1 MGAELIVIVF
11 IGTFLLAAVAVI
23 VAAFVRDRISVSALA
38 VEGDEQEERSELP
51 TLLREESLSTITVWH
66 ALLRRLDLIDKL
78 KLRMDEANLRWSVG
92 RVTAAMLLLGGS
104 FAALVKD
111 TTLLPPGSALGA
123 FLLGAWLPYWFIMH
137 KRQQRIEKFEA
148 QFPDALESLARMM
161 RAGHPIGSAFEV
173 LGTELAAP
181 LGTEFRRMAEERR
194 LGSPLDQVLNS
205 FSERVK
211 VDEVRLFVAAAMLQS
226 RAGGRLTEVL
236 ERLAETL
243 RENAAL
249 RGEVRAIS
257 AQGRMTG
264 MVLTLLPLGIAIM
277 LYLTATEFISVLLF
291 HPKGKYLIWAG
302 IGCVVTGH
310 LVIQRIVKVRI

>member
-1 MGAELIVIVF
+1 MGSEVIALVF

-23 VAAFVRDRISVSALA
+23 VAAFVRDRMSDPA
-38 VEGDEQEERSELP
+38 VGVGGGAGGEVSELP
-51 TLLREESLSTITVWH
+51 ALLREESLSTITVWH

-78 KLRMDEANLRWSVG
+78 KLRMDEANLGWSVG
-92 RVTAAMLLLGGS
+92 RVTAAMLLLGGM

-111 TTLLPPGSALGA
+111 TTLLPPGSTVAA
-123 FLLGAWLPYWFIMH
+123 FLFGGWLPYWFIMH
-137 KRQQRIEKFEA
+137 KRQQRIVKFEA

-181 LGTEFRRMAEERR
+181 LGVEFRRMAEERR

-205 FSERVK
+205 FSDRVK
-211 VDEVRLFVAAAMLQS
+211 VDEVRLFVAAAMLQA

-264 MVLTLLPLGIAIM
+264 MVLTLLPMGIAIM
-277 LYLTATEFISVLLF
+277 LYLTATEFISVLLY
-291 HPKGKYLIWAG
+291 HPNGKYLIWAG

-310 LVIQRIVKVRI
+310 IVIRRIVKVRI

>member
-1 MGAELIVIVF
+1 MVAELIVIVF

-23 VAAFVRDRISVSALA
+23 VAAFVRDRMSDSAVVA
-38 VEGDEQEERSELP
+38 GNEVGEVGAEQSAI
-51 TLLREESLSTITVWH
+51 LREESLSTITIWR
-66 ALLRRLDLIDKL
+66 AFLQRLDLIDKL

-92 RVTAAMLLLGGS
+92 RVTAAMLLLACLL
-104 FAALVKD
+104 AALVKD
-111 TTLLPPGSALGA
+111 TTLLPPGSTLAA
-123 FLLGAWLPYWFIMH
+123 FLFGAWLPYWLILL

-148 QFPDALESLARMM
+148 QFPDALSSLARMM
-161 RAGHPIGSAFEV
+161 RAGHPLGSAFEV
-173 LGTELAAP
+173 LGAELTAP

-194 LGSPLDQVLNS
+194 LGSPLDQVMNS

-211 VDEVRLFVAAAMLQS
+211 VDEVRLFVAAAMLQARS
-226 RAGGRLTEVL
+226 GGRLTEVL

-264 MVLTLLPLGIAIM
+264 MVLTLLPMGIAIL
-277 LYLTATEFISVLLF
+277 LYLTAPEFISVLLF
-291 HPKGKYLIWAG
+291 HPNGKYLIWAG

-310 LVIQRIVKVRI
+310 LVIQRIVKVRV